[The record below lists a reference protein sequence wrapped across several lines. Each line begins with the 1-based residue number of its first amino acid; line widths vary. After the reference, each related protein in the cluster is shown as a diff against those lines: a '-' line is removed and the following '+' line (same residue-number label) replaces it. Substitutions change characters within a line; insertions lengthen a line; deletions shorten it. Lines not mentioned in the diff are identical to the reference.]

1 MNLESVSNLREGTED
16 PRTEESSSRQHYEL
30 VGACLQPEDI
40 CVLNLPAHRLHS
52 YSLQHPCVYL
62 GDSSDWETS
71 EVLRAQEL
79 EEIKARA
86 TQMEKTMRWWSDCTA
101 NWREK
106 WSKVRD
112 ERNKAR
118 EEVRQLRLKLEMIM
132 KELSILKKEKQDL
145 INEKEQLKAEIIWE
159 KKTDFLEACHTG
171 KIHQMGF
178 PEEIFEKD
186 RIKNNQSPIIE
197 EGSRKL
203 NIIHETHQNEL
214 GKLSEDLE
222 DEIEVRTNMDR
233 NMGELSTQLERMQ
246 FENSTEREKREIL
259 EMEKLEMEIENRNL
273 KTQIGAL
280 QELLATKSDL
290 TASALE
296 TDFNAAKSELLEK
309 NKELA
314 DLQHA
319 YHKLKKQY
327 QNKMAELDHAN
338 RRVEQHEGEMKKLR
352 IRVEELKRD
361 LAKAEDELDD
371 SLNQIGKLQRSL
383 EEHTEAK
390 YNLPVQFNHLQNRL
404 RNQQNISSVL
414 DIKQA
419 SIYGPRDSPETGGED
434 EEVDLHIP

>member
-203 NIIHETHQNEL
+203 
-214 GKLSEDLE
+214 
-222 DEIEVRTNMDR
+222 
-233 NMGELSTQLERMQ
+233 ERMQ